1 MAEVVPTE
9 YQESVLLHQWLDVR
23 KIPHFHVPN
32 ENGRNSAQRG
42 AMNKRMGVSKGVP
55 DFFVFTP
62 GKNIVIELKRQK
74 GGTVSLDQR
83 RWLETL
89 SKQGFTCGI
98 ARGAQEAIE
107 FIQQEGRI

>member
-9 YQESVLLHQWLDVR
+9 YQEAVTLHQWLSA
-23 KIPHFHVPN
+23 KQIHHFHVPN
-32 ENGRNSAQRG
+32 ENGRNGAQRG

-62 GKNIVIELKRQK
+62 TANIVIELKRQK
-74 GGTVSLDQR
+74 GGSVSPEQR
-83 RWLETL
+83 DWLNRL
-89 SKQGFTCGI
+89 AHAGFTCAI

-107 FIQQEGRI
+107 FITQEGKI